1 MKGRR
6 PKPNE
11 IKRLEGNPG
20 RRPIHTDTAQPTGRP
35 SKPSYLEGYASEVWH
50 RLIGSMPEKVYTA
63 ADEDLLAAYCVAADL
78 HRDAVAQVN
87 AMGAV
92 LTTEAGS
99 FTTNPYVRVLNAQAT
114 KMASIGSRL
123 GLDPAARASLRVP
136 QDDRPRS
143 KFEGLIQFPNKQP
156 EEN

>member
-11 IKRLEGNPG
+11 LKRLEGNPG
-20 RRPIHTDTAQPTGRP
+20 RRPIADDAAQPTGRP
-35 SKPSYLEGYASEVWH
+35 SKPDYVQGYAAEVWH
-50 RLIGSMPEKVYTA
+50 RLVGSMPEKVYTG
-63 ADEDLLAAYCVAADL
+63 ADQELIAAYCVAADL
-78 HRDAVAQVN
+78 HRQSVANVN

-92 LTTEAGS
+92 VLNDDGNQV
-99 FTTNPYVRVLNAQAT
+99 TNPHLRVLNSQAT

-136 QDDRPRS
+136 KDDKPRS
-143 KFEGLIQFPNKQP
+143 KFAGLIAFPGGQA
-156 EEN
+156 E